1 MKNLWTVLVSSF
13 FVFSCTQRST
23 SVSDSLFANDGV
35 HLTILHT
42 NDHHGHFWKSDKGEW
57 GMAARMTL
65 VESIRAEVAKSG
77 GHLLL
82 LDGGDVNSGTPES
95 DMVFAEPDFLGMNL
109 LKYDAM
115 TIGNHEFDPEFEIL
129 LKQKKSANFPFLSAN
144 IYEKGSDKRPFEP
157 YKIFTIAGK
166 KIAVIGLTTDDTP
179 IKSLRFPKNL
189 EVRSPVEEAK
199 KLVPILRKD
208 VDAII
213 ALTHM
218 GHYKDESHGSLA
230 PGDVTLAR
238 QVTGIDLIVGGHS
251 QDCCLTVDKQNGTA
265 IVQAYEWGKFV
276 GRVDLVVRNGR
287 TQFQGFRLESV
298 NYQEP
303 TGVVK
308 LPKKIDEHAGMLS
321 LLKPWRDKADK
332 VMSETVGTTTGSFTS
347 DRNINRKMESP
358 LGQLVTSVMTDA
370 TKTNAAIICSGV
382 LRAGLP
388 KGTVRFGDVL
398 SLHPWGLKYGV
409 YRFKGDEL
417 MDYLKKVLAKSP
429 GDGAFAQTNGFDIR
443 YDVKANSI
451 VSAKIWDGK
460 AFQPIESGKS
470 YEISL
475 TDFNAKGGDGYPDVF
490 DKRVTSKSEI
500 MDADALRRF
509 FKKHRPLDTKKFEP
523 KNRVVR
529 I

>member
-1 MKNLWTVLVSSF
+1 MKIFWTLLVSSF
-13 FVFSCTQRST
+13 LVLACTHQS
-23 SVSDSLFANDGV
+23 SPVSDTLAGSDSIR
-35 HLTILHT
+35 LTILHT

-65 VESIRAEVAKSG
+65 IESIRADVAKSG

-115 TIGNHEFDPEFEIL
+115 AVGNHEFDPEYEIL
-129 LKQKKSANFPFLSAN
+129 LKQKKSANFPFLAAN
-144 IYEKGSDKRPFEP
+144 IYEKGTNIRPFEP
-157 YKIFTIAGK
+157 YKIFVIAGK

-199 KLVPILRKD
+199 KLVPTLRKD

-238 QVTGIDLIVGGHS
+238 QVSDIDLIVGGHS

-265 IVQAYEWGKFV
+265 IVQAFEWGKFV
-276 GRVDLVVRNGR
+276 GRVDLEVGNGR
-287 TQFQGFRLESV
+287 TKFKEFRLESV

-303 TGVVK
+303 TGVIK
-308 LPKKIDEHAGMLS
+308 STANIHEHKGMLG

-332 VMSETVGTTTGSFTS
+332 VMSEIVGTTTDSFTS

-358 LGQLVTSVMTDA
+358 LGQLVTTVMKDA

-388 KGTVRFGDVL
+388 KGTVKYGDVL

-409 YRFKGDEL
+409 YRFKGSEL
-417 MDYLKKVLAKSP
+417 MDYLAKVLAKSP
-429 GDGAFAQTNGFDIR
+429 GDGAFAQTSGFDIR

-451 VSAKIWDGK
+451 VSAKIWSGK
-460 AFQPIESGKS
+460 GYQTIESGKT

-475 TDFNAKGGDGYPDVF
+475 TDFNARGGDGYPDVF
-490 DKRVTSKSEI
+490 DKRVASKPEV

-509 FKKHRPLDTKKFEP
+509 FKMHKPLKTKNYEP